1 MVRSLYLICYTC
13 LMKTFLTLLLLCPLW
28 VFAQSA
34 EPFKKANTIEVHTAL
49 TPAQAYKALANVLQ
63 DNGYSIVSSD
73 ATLGTIS
80 TDKKAFKNITTKL
93 NTSVRGDSTAIV
105 IIKGLFDVRDNDYT
119 PIEHRGANN
128 SPYMRAWEQ
137 MASIAQALQ
146 GELRYR

>member
-1 MVRSLYLICYTC
+1 
-13 LMKTFLTLLLLCPLW
+13 MKTFLTLFLLCPLW

-80 TDKKAFKNITTKL
+80 TDTKAVKRISTKL
-93 NTSVRGDSTAIV
+93 NASVQGDSLAV
-105 IIKGLFDVRDNDYT
+105 VVLKGNFTVGMGPS
-119 PIEHRGANN
+119 PIEYKGMNG
-128 SPYMRAWEQ
+128 SPVMLAWEELT
-137 MASIAQALQ
+137 AVARALK